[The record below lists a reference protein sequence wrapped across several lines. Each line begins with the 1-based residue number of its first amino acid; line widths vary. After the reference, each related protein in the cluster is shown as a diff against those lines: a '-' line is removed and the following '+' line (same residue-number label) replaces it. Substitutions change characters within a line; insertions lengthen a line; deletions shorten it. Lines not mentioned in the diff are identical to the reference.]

1 MSCLFN
7 SLSYFINI
15 KNNLEA
21 ADSRSTAE
29 QRATKWSTPPSEEQ
43 AESSGYCI
51 GNQERVEVCD
61 RFSGAV
67 GDREAAASE
76 RGDADQF
83 TRVDLG
89 EAGRRAV
96 DGNIMRSIICDYL
109 EKDPIIFDD
118 MNVSKIIDPEQING
132 YVENMRNENTY
143 GGALEIKSF
152 CKIFNL
158 NVLIKSLPNN
168 RDIEFLE
175 NKDHCYIG
183 LYWTGDHFEP
193 IVC

>member
-15 KNNLEA
+15 KNNRG
-21 ADSRSTAE
+21 DT
-29 QRATKWSTPPSEEQ
+29 
-43 AESSGYCI
+43 ESSYCI
-51 GNQERVEVCD
+51 GSCD
-61 RFSGAV
+61 PG
-67 GDREAAASE
+67 
-76 RGDADQF
+76 
-83 TRVDLG
+83 T
-89 EAGRRAV
+89 GRA

-118 MNVSKIIDPEQING
+118 MNVSKIIDPDQIHV

-158 NVLIKSLPNN
+158 NVLIKSIPNN

-175 NKDHCYIG
+175 NGEYCYIG

>member
-15 KNNLEA
+15 KNNREA
-21 ADSRSTAE
+21 AAGDTDSS
-29 QRATKWSTPPSEEQ
+29 
-43 AESSGYCI
+43 YCI
-51 GNQERVEVCD
+51 GNQERID
-61 RFSGAV
+61 FGPSI
-67 GDREAAASE
+67 
-76 RGDADQF
+76 
-83 TRVDLG
+83 
-89 EAGRRAV
+89 GRRAV

-118 MNVSKIIDPEQING
+118 MNVSKIIEPDQING

-158 NVLIKSLPNN
+158 NVLIKSIPNN

-175 NKDHCYIG
+175 NREYCYIG

>member
-15 KNNLEA
+15 KNNREA
-21 ADSRSTAE
+21 AA
-29 QRATKWSTPPSEEQ
+29 SEEQ
-43 AESSGYCI
+43 VESSGYCI

-61 RFSGAV
+61 
-67 GDREAAASE
+67 
-76 RGDADQF
+76 ADQF

-89 EAGRRAV
+89 AAGRRAV